1 LRQRRAKQFV
11 AEKFRYAVKRFRF
24 TFLKP
29 LRAVRISRL
38 KILEGEVTAMK
49 NAVPLFLALI
59 PLIAVV
65 GAYVAVP

>member
-1 LRQRRAKQFV
+1 
-11 AEKFRYAVKRFRF
+11 
-24 TFLKP
+24 
-29 LRAVRISRL
+29 
-38 KILEGEVTAMK
+38 VTASMK